1 MASEIKLQTPVTAED
16 LKPLKAGDKVLI
28 SGVIFSAR
36 DTAHKRLTELL
47 RQGKSLP
54 LEISGQAFFYMGP
67 SPPPPGRPIGAAGP
81 TTSRRMDAYAPLL
94 LAEGIKIMIG
104 KGPRSA
110 EVIAAIKQHGAVYLA
125 ATGGAGALLSRAIK
139 KAELVAFED
148 LGAEAIRALTVED
161 FPAIVINDAQGRD
174 LYAENVKRFGKD
186 CREQNMMN
194 QQNVIK
200 T

>member
-67 SPPPPGRPIGAAGP
+67 SPPPPARPIGAAGP